1 MRPAS
6 RLTEMFAPEQL
17 AGIRAMITAGGTPL
31 GGDMMDLMPKL
42 GAIVC
47 YGSGY
52 DGIDLEAAAK
62 RRIAVGH
69 SPGAN
74 ASSVA
79 DIAMILMLA
88 VTRRLLVAD
97 DYVRSGNW
105 AAAKPSPMMRPQ
117 PGMRGRRVGVYGM
130 GEIGRKI
137 AARVAAFESEV
148 GYFSRSRRELPYRY
162 FPSLAALAQWCSVLM
177 IAVRAGP
184 DTHHA
189 VDAEILRKLGPDG
202 YVVNIARGS
211 VIDQQALVTA
221 LADKTIAGAGLDVYA
236 TEPHPP
242 DALTAFPNVV
252 LTPHIGGHTVE
263 FASRDAGL
271 RDRQFGGVF
280 RRPAAALWGPGRLSR
295 QFWDHNGPKPTK
307 LVRILPSI
315 GARLDLRLARRK
327 KLVTQPLPGVLAVAG
342 TSVLAFRKPDT
353 IGDHSFQD
361 VRMDCSKGR
370 KPVALEECGQG
381 SFGLPEAPRSC
392 PRLQAP
398 AAKPKVSSRA

>member
-1 MRPAS
+1 MPEHVLVYS
-6 RLTEMFAPEQL
+6 RFPKALMVRIGERFELMDAAGKPPDQMFAPEQL

-79 DIAMILMLA
+79 DIAMTLMLA

-162 FPSLAALAQWCSVLM
+162 FPSLAALAEWCSVLM

-189 VDAEILRKLGPDG
+189 VDAEILRKLGADG

-263 FASRDAGL
+263 SHLAMQDCVIANLEAFFA
-271 RDRQFGGVF
+271 
-280 RRPAAALWGPGRLSR
+280 GR
-295 QFWDHNGPKPTK
+295 
-307 LVRILPSI
+307 
-315 GARLDLRLARRK
+315 
-327 KLVTQPLPGVLAVAG
+327 PLPYE
-342 TSVLAFRKPDT
+342 
-353 IGDHSFQD
+353 
-361 VRMDCSKGR
+361 VRG
-370 KPVALEECGQG
+370 A
-381 SFGLPEAPRSC
+381 
-392 PRLQAP
+392 
-398 AAKPKVSSRA
+398 

>member
-1 MRPAS
+1 MPEHVLIYS
-6 RLTEMFAPEQL
+6 RFPKALMVRIGERFELMDAAGKPPDQMFAPEQL

-31 GGDMMDLMPKL
+31 GGEIMDLMPKL

-47 YGSGY
+47 YGTGF
-52 DGIDLEAAAK
+52 DGVDLAAAAK
-62 RRIAVGH
+62 RSIAVGH

-79 DIAMILMLA
+79 DIAMTLMLA

-97 DYVRSGNW
+97 EYVRSGNW

-162 FPSLAALAQWCSVLM
+162 FPSLGALAEWCSVLM

-189 VDAEILRKLGPDG
+189 VDAEILKGLGADG

-211 VIDQQALVTA
+211 VIDQQALVAA
-221 LADKTIAGAGLDVYA
+221 LTDNTIAGAGLDVYA
-236 TEPHPP
+236 TEPHAP

-252 LTPHIGGHTVE
+252 LTPHLGGHTVE
-263 FASRDAGL
+263 SHLAMQDCVMANLEAFFA
-271 RDRQFGGVF
+271 
-280 RRPAAALWGPGRLSR
+280 GR
-295 QFWDHNGPKPTK
+295 
-307 LVRILPSI
+307 
-315 GARLDLRLARRK
+315 
-327 KLVTQPLPGVLAVAG
+327 PLPYAVRGA
-342 TSVLAFRKPDT
+342 
-353 IGDHSFQD
+353 
-361 VRMDCSKGR
+361 
-370 KPVALEECGQG
+370 
-381 SFGLPEAPRSC
+381 
-392 PRLQAP
+392 
-398 AAKPKVSSRA
+398 